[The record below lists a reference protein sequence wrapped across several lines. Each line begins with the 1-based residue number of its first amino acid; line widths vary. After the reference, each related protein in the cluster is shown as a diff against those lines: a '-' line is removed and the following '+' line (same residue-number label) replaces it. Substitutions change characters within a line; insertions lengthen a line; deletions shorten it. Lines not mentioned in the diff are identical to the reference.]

1 MGGSDLFTGTL
12 DLLILRTLQ
21 GEAMHA
27 YGVGRR
33 LREGSE
39 GVLDVAEGVLYPAL
53 HRLEERGL
61 LKASW
66 ARSESGRRAKYYTLT
81 TKGRDHLAAELEGWH
96 RLDRAVRDVLDPA
109 TGTRGGEA

>member
-12 DLLILRTLQ
+12 DLLILRTLEGGAQ
-21 GEAMHA
+21 HA

-61 LKASW
+61 LEASW
-66 ARSESGRRAKYYTLT
+66 ARSASGRRAKYYALT
-81 TKGRDHLAAELEGWH
+81 GRGRRHLARELEVWR
-96 RLDRAVRDVLDPA
+96 RLNGAVLGVLDAGA
-109 TGTRGGEA
+109 TGGGA

>member
-12 DLLILRTLQ
+12 DLLILRTLDH
-21 GEAMHA
+21 ASMHA

-33 LREGSE
+33 LREGSD

-61 LKASW
+61 LAGTW
-66 ARSESGRRAKYYTLT
+66 AQSESGRRAKYYALT
-81 TKGRDHLAAELEGWH
+81 RKGRAHLVRGLDGWA

-109 TGTRGGEA
+109 VSGGDA